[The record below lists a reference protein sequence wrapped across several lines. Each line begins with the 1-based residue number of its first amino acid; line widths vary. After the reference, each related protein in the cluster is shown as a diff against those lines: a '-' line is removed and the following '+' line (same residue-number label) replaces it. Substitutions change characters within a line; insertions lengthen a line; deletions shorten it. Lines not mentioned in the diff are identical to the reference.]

1 MIDKSTEQKIAEL
14 ERLVE
19 QVKDIESKEKA
30 RTSLV
35 GYAKLRNWQRI
46 AS

>member
-35 GYAKLRNWQRI
+35 GYTL
-46 AS
+46 SY